1 VWGPT
6 RLVTRV
12 AAMAL
17 LVAARDL
24 RESPRHR
31 AECTKGTAT
40 RPERRCA
47 ACAALADCARY
58 GDGARSLGPAL
69 AVFVAPLIPSPAVA
83 CRRKGSH
90 SKGAGD
96 LGPLLACAAVGELAA
111 RDHASTRP
119 SLIKA
124 GCVEN
129 LVRAILDALQDSKDL
144 GGDSSAASRLV
155 PRYALKAL
163 CFLCEDAK
171 ARRRAIDAGAVEGCK
186 RLVQRDV
193 DSRSSTVRIA
203 KRDALR
209 FLASCMTFEEGHSLD
224 VCMVPGAIQL
234 TAAKEVQ
241 TRNAAFRSLLY
252 IAQHTEEPSYLVHDT
267 GLLEAMEDGLNQY
280 TLRGTVLRLLLVLAK
295 HPEAQAELKRCG
307 FADIVTD
314 QAEDESN
321 SIMNKGIAV
330 RIMFTMG
337 EEAFFND
344 GLAFACAGK
353 DKDFRFEVKEFE
365 KLIRERKMQVAYQCR
380 PEEEHMFE
388 KHQLKAY
395 KRLFNIYSEGSGQ
408 ERSVDT
414 KTIRDLLR
422 KCCAEFKD
430 WKARRAM
437 TKKNVARVVA
447 IYDADG
453 SGEIEWDEFL
463 NIMHDMTQGSFL
475 DRVTGW
481 GFF

>member
-1 VWGPT
+1 
-6 RLVTRV
+6 
-12 AAMAL
+12 
-17 LVAARDL
+17 
-24 RESPRHR
+24 
-31 AECTKGTAT
+31 
-40 RPERRCA
+40 
-47 ACAALADCARY
+47 
-58 GDGARSLGPAL
+58 
-69 AVFVAPLIPSPAVA
+69 
-83 CRRKGSH
+83 
-90 SKGAGD
+90 
-96 LGPLLACAAVGELAA
+96 
-111 RDHASTRP
+111 
-119 SLIKA
+119 
-124 GCVEN
+124 
-129 LVRAILDALQDSKDL
+129 
-144 GGDSSAASRLV
+144 
-155 PRYALKAL
+155 
-163 CFLCEDAK
+163 
-171 ARRRAIDAGAVEGCK
+171 
-186 RLVQRDV
+186 
-193 DSRSSTVRIA
+193 
-203 KRDALR
+203 
-209 FLASCMTFEEGHSLD
+209 
-224 VCMVPGAIQL
+224 
-234 TAAKEVQ
+234 
-241 TRNAAFRSLLY
+241 
-252 IAQHTEEPSYLVHDT
+252 
-267 GLLEAMEDGLNQY
+267 
-280 TLRGTVLRLLLVLAK
+280 
-295 HPEAQAELKRCG
+295 
-307 FADIVTD
+307 
-314 QAEDESN
+314 
-321 SIMNKGIAV
+321 MNKGIAV

-337 EEAFFND
+337 EEAFFTD
-344 GLAFACAGK
+344 GIAFACAGK

>member
-1 VWGPT
+1 
-6 RLVTRV
+6 
-12 AAMAL
+12 
-17 LVAARDL
+17 
-24 RESPRHR
+24 
-31 AECTKGTAT
+31 
-40 RPERRCA
+40 
-47 ACAALADCARY
+47 
-58 GDGARSLGPAL
+58 
-69 AVFVAPLIPSPAVA
+69 
-83 CRRKGSH
+83 
-90 SKGAGD
+90 
-96 LGPLLACAAVGELAA
+96 
-111 RDHASTRP
+111 
-119 SLIKA
+119 
-124 GCVEN
+124 
-129 LVRAILDALQDSKDL
+129 
-144 GGDSSAASRLV
+144 
-155 PRYALKAL
+155 
-163 CFLCEDAK
+163 
-171 ARRRAIDAGAVEGCK
+171 
-186 RLVQRDV
+186 
-193 DSRSSTVRIA
+193 
-203 KRDALR
+203 
-209 FLASCMTFEEGHSLD
+209 MTFEEGHSLD

-330 RIMFTMG
+330 RIMFTTVWKSTSGSGYLREIHSTDWSERHLCFPRRFTMG